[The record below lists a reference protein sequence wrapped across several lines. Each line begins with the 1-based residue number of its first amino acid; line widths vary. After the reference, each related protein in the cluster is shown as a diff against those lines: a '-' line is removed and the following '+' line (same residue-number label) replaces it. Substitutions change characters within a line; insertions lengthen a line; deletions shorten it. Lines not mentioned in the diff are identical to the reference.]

1 MRAKRATTR
10 APIAQREPDEQT
22 KGKERET
29 MHVRGEHVTLGL
41 AYARAHDGVGSAR
54 HRSRAHA
61 TNRGERV
68 YLDG

>member
-1 MRAKRATTR
+1 
-10 APIAQREPDEQT
+10 
-22 KGKERET
+22 